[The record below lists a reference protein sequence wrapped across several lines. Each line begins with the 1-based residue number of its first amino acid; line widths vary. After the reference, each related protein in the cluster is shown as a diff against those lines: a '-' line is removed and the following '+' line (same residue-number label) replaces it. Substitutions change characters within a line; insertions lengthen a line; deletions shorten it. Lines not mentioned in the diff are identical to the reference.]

1 MLKQLKVNHQNQ
13 NPQEEEEEVTIEAVE
28 TPEELVQPARDREAS
43 PGDVVEDFHE
53 RLFDF
58 IPESDNGYDSTPGSE
73 CFIPTSVT
81 TN

>member
-1 MLKQLKVNHQNQ
+1 MLKQLKVDRQNR

-53 RLFDF
+53 
-58 IPESDNGYDSTPGSE
+58 
-73 CFIPTSVT
+73 
-81 TN
+81 